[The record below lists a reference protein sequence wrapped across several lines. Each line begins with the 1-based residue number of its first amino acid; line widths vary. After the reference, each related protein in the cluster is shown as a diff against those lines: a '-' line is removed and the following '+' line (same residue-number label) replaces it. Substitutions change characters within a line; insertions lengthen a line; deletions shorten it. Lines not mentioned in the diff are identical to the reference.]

1 LNKRPNA
8 LFVAIACVLALPA
21 VAQAQFPSPTY
32 GWNLG
37 NTLEP
42 PCGEGCW
49 APAATQAMINKVA
62 DSGFNSIRI
71 PVAWNSHAN
80 QSTYQISSSWL
91 NRVKQVVD
99 WSLDAGLTVVV
110 NTHWDGGWLE
120 NNIGNTVNPTINA
133 KMNSYWTQIANT
145 FASYDERLLF
155 AAANEPNV
163 DTAAEMS
170 TLTAYYQTFVNAV
183 RGTGGSNTS
192 RWLVVQ
198 GPNTNIDL
206 TNSLM
211 NTLPTDT
218 TADRLAVEVH
228 YYDPWQFAGLDAD
241 ANWGDMFYF
250 WGEGNDSS
258 TLPGRNATH
267 SEEQWLL
274 GQLQKM
280 NQKFV
285 SQGVPVLLGEFG
297 AMNRTGNPELTGNNL
312 DLHLASRLDYHQLIV
327 DTANSLGIA
336 PYYWDNGFTGTNG
349 SGIFNRNTTTATD
362 PDTVTALTGG
372 PVLPGDF
379 NGDGSVDAADYVVW
393 RKGLAAPMDY
403 DAWSSN
409 FGRTLDGGSA
419 ASTSAPEPPALVM
432 LIIGIFAM
440 SPRNQLA
447 HR

>member
-1 LNKRPNA
+1 MNRWLNT

-71 PVAWNSHAN
+71 PVAWNSNAN
-80 QSTYQISSSWL
+80 QSTYQISSTWL

-155 AAANEPNV
+155 AAANEPNA

-183 RGTGGSNTS
+183 RGTGGGNTS

-211 NTLPTDT
+211 NTLPNDP

-241 ANWGDMFYF
+241 AND
-250 WGEGNDSS
+250 EPEVRQ
-258 TLPGRNATH
+258 PGRACAT
-267 SEEQWLL
+267 
-274 GQLQKM
+274 G
-280 NQKFV
+280 
-285 SQGVPVLLGEFG
+285 
-297 AMNRTGNPELTGNNL
+297 
-312 DLHLASRLDYHQLIV
+312 
-327 DTANSLGIA
+327 
-336 PYYWDNGFTGTNG
+336 
-349 SGIFNRNTTTATD
+349 
-362 PDTVTALTGG
+362 
-372 PVLPGDF
+372 
-379 NGDGSVDAADYVVW
+379 
-393 RKGLAAPMDY
+393 
-403 DAWSSN
+403 
-409 FGRTLDGGSA
+409 
-419 ASTSAPEPPALVM
+419 
-432 LIIGIFAM
+432 
-440 SPRNQLA
+440 
-447 HR
+447 